1 MHAAGVTT
9 ERTHPDVLDDL
20 LAAIRVNDVAKY
32 TVSEVRQ
39 RIGKP
44 LAYARG
50 SDQSRDGHGAVA
62 SKYDAV
68 FMNGVLN

>member
-1 MHAAGVTT
+1 LQEVR
-9 ERTHPDVLDDL
+9 RT
-20 LAAIRVNDVAKY
+20 KY

-62 SKYDAV
+62 SKYDTV
-68 FMNGVLN
+68 FMKRCTNITVLKRNISM